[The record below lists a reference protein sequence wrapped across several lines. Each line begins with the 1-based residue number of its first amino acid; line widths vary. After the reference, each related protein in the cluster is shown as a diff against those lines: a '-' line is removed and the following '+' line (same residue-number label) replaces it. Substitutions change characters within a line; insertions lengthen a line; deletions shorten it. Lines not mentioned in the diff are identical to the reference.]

1 MKRANLMVAVGL
13 LGLGSPA
20 WSELP
25 PPSAAMKAKADE
37 AAAKAKWSDKVA
49 TYQLCEAQNKVA
61 SFYYAQ
67 AKEQGKP
74 TAPPVDTPPC
84 VDPGPFAAVSA
95 DTSASAGPPAASAKG
110 SN

>member
-1 MKRANLMVAVGL
+1 MKRAYRMVAVCL
-13 LGLGSPA
+13 LGLGRPA

-37 AAAKAKWSDKVA
+37 AAAKAKWSDNVA
-49 TYQLCEAQNKVA
+49 AYQLCEAQNKVA

-67 AKEQGKP
+67 AKDQDKP
-74 TAPPVDTPPC
+74 TSPPVDTPPC
-84 VDPGPFAAVSA
+84 VDPGPFTAVPPDTAASA
-95 DTSASAGPPAASAKG
+95 DRSAASAKE

>member
-1 MKRANLMVAVGL
+1 MKRADLMVAVCL
-13 LGLGSPA
+13 LGLASPA

-25 PPSAAMKAKADE
+25 PPSAKVKAQADE

-49 TYQLCEAQNKVA
+49 AYQLCEAQNKVA

-74 TAPPVDTPPC
+74 TAPAVDTPPC
-84 VDPGPFAAVSA
+84 VDPGPFTAVSA
-95 DTSASAGPPAASAKG
+95 AASGERPAAPEKG